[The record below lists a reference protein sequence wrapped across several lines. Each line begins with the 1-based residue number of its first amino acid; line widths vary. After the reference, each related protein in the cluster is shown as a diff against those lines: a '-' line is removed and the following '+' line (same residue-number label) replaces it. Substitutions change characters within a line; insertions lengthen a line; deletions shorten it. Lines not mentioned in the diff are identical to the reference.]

1 MNTEKPLLSVVSPV
15 YKAEKILPK
24 LVQRIENAILPITHQ
39 FEIILVV
46 DASPDN
52 SWQVIQ
58 EIAQK
63 NARVKGILFSR
74 NFGQHRAITAGLDY
88 AQGEW
93 IVVMDCDLQ
102 DQPEEIP
109 RLYQKALEG
118 YEVVLARRHNR
129 QDNFFKRSFSKLF
142 YKTLSFLTGIKHD
155 PTVANFGIYHK
166 RIIEVVK
173 SMREHIR
180 FFPVMIYW
188 AGFRQTKIDVE
199 HAPREEG
206 KSSYSFKKLLKLA
219 VDIIL
224 AYSEKP
230 LTIII
235 RIGLSISA
243 IAFLFGIITLVRYLL
258 GKIIV
263 PGYTSLIIS
272 IWFFSGLIIAVLGVV
287 GLYVG
292 KTFEGVKQRPLYIIQ
307 DTTYTQEKR

>member
-1 MNTEKPLLSVVSPV
+1 METEKPLFSIVSPV

-24 LVQRIENAILPITHQ
+24 LVERIEKSILSITQ
-39 FEIILVV
+39 NFEIILVV
-46 DASPDN
+46 DASPDK

-58 EIAQK
+58 DIAKQ
-63 NARVKGILFSR
+63 NPRVKGILFSR

-102 DQPEEIP
+102 DQPEEILH
-109 RLYQKALEG
+109 LYQKALEG

-129 QDNFFKRSFSKLF
+129 QDSFFKRVFSKLF

-166 RIIEVVK
+166 KVIDVVK
-173 SMREHIR
+173 GMREHIR
-180 FFPVMIYW
+180 FFPVMVYW
-188 AGFRQTKIDVE
+188 AGFTQTKLDVE
-199 HAPREEG
+199 HAAREEG

-219 VDIIL
+219 LDIIL

-235 RIGLSISA
+235 RMGLSISFMS
-243 IAFLFGIITLVRYLL
+243 FLFGVITLIRYLMN
-258 GKIIV
+258 KIIV

-272 IWFFSGLIIAVLGVV
+272 VWFFSGLIIAVLGVV

-292 KTFEGVKQRPLYIIQ
+292 KTFEGVKQRPLYVIKEA
-307 DTTYTQEKR
+307 TKES

>member
-1 MNTEKPLLSVVSPV
+1 METEKPLFSIVSPV

-24 LVQRIENAILPITHQ
+24 LVERIEKSILPITQ
-39 FEIILVV
+39 NFEIILVV
-46 DASPDN
+46 DASPDK

-58 EIAQK
+58 DIAKQ
-63 NARVKGILFSR
+63 NPRVKGILFSR

-109 RLYQKALEG
+109 YLYQKALEG

-129 QDNFFKRSFSKLF
+129 QDGFFKRVFSKLF

-166 RIIEVVK
+166 KVIDVVK
-173 SMREHIR
+173 GMREHIR
-180 FFPVMIYW
+180 FFPVMVYW
-188 AGFRQTKIDVE
+188 AGFTQTKLDVE
-199 HAPREEG
+199 HAAREEG

-219 VDIIL
+219 LDIIL

-235 RIGLSISA
+235 RMGLSISFMS
-243 IAFLFGIITLVRYLL
+243 FLFGVITLIRYLMN
-258 GKIIV
+258 KIIV

-272 IWFFSGLIIAVLGVV
+272 VWFFSGLIIAVLGVV

-292 KTFEGVKQRPLYIIQ
+292 KTFEGVKQRPLYVIKE
-307 DTTYTQEKR
+307 TTKES

>member
-1 MNTEKPLLSVVSPV
+1 MTKQKPLFSVVSPV

-24 LVQRIENAILPITHQ
+24 LVARIEQSISPITSD

-52 SWQVIQ
+52 SWKVIQ
-58 EIAQK
+58 EIAK
-63 NARVKGILFSR
+63 TNPRVKGMLFSR

-93 IVVMDCDLQ
+93 VIVMDCDLQ

-109 RLYQKALEG
+109 HLYHKALEG

-129 QDNFFKRSFSKLF
+129 QDSFLKRTFSKVF

-155 PTVANFGIYHK
+155 PTIANFGIYHSK
-166 RIIEVVK
+166 VIDTIR

-180 FFPVMIYW
+180 FFPVMVYW
-188 AGFRQTKIDVE
+188 AGYSQAKLDVV
-199 HAPREEG
+199 HAAREEG
-206 KSSYSFKKLLKLA
+206 KSSYSMKKLLKLA
-219 VDIIL
+219 LDIIL

-230 LTIII
+230 LTLIIQM
-235 RIGLSISA
+235 GLGISA
-243 IAFLFGIITLVRYLL
+243 MAFLFGLLTLIRYLMN
-258 GKIIV
+258 KIIV

-272 IWFFSGLIIAVLGVV
+272 VWFFSGLIIAVLGVV

-292 KTFEGVKQRPLYIIQ
+292 KTFEGVKQRPLYVVR
-307 DTTYTQEKR
+307 DSTEKTNES

>member
-1 MNTEKPLLSVVSPV
+1 MENPRPLFSVVSPV

-24 LVQRIENAILPITHQ
+24 LVQRIENSLLPISQ
-39 FEIILVV
+39 DFEIILVV
-46 DASPDN
+46 DASPDR
-52 SWQVIQ
+52 SWEVIQ
-58 EIAQK
+58 EIAK
-63 NARVKGILFSR
+63 TNPRVKGILFSR

-88 AQGEW
+88 AIGEW
-93 IVVMDCDLQ
+93 VIVMDCDLQ

-109 RLYQKALEG
+109 HLYQKALQG

-129 QDNFFKRSFSKLF
+129 QDRFLKRAFSKLF

-166 RIIEVVK
+166 KVIDVLK
-173 SMREHIR
+173 NMREHIR
-180 FFPVMIYW
+180 FFPVMVYW
-188 AGFRQTKIDVE
+188 AGFSQTKLDVE

-206 KSSYSFKKLLKLA
+206 KSSYSLKKLLKLA
-219 VDIIL
+219 MDIIL

-230 LTIII
+230 LTLII
-235 RIGLSISA
+235 RMGLGISS
-243 IAFLFGIITLVRYLL
+243 IAFLFGIITLIRYWL

-272 IWFFSGLIIAVLGVV
+272 VWFFSGLIIAVLGIV

-292 KTFEGVKQRPLYIIQ
+292 KTFEGVKQRPLYVIK
-307 DTTYTQEKR
+307 DYTKQ

>member
-1 MNTEKPLLSVVSPV
+1 METEKPLFSIVSPV

-24 LVQRIENAILPITHQ
+24 LVERIEKSILPITQ
-39 FEIILVV
+39 NFEIILVV
-46 DASPDN
+46 DASPDK

-58 EIAQK
+58 DIAKQ
-63 NARVKGILFSR
+63 NPRVKGILFSR

-109 RLYQKALEG
+109 YLYQKALEG

-129 QDNFFKRSFSKLF
+129 QDGFFKRVFSKLF

-166 RIIEVVK
+166 KVIDVIK
-173 SMREHIR
+173 GMREHIR
-180 FFPVMIYW
+180 FFPVMVYW
-188 AGFRQTKIDVE
+188 AGFSQTKLDVE
-199 HAPREEG
+199 HAAREEG

-219 VDIIL
+219 LDIIL

-235 RIGLSISA
+235 RMGLSISFMS
-243 IAFLFGIITLVRYLL
+243 FLFGVITLIRYLMN
-258 GKIIV
+258 KIIV

-272 IWFFSGLIIAVLGVV
+272 VWFFSGLIIAVLGVV

-292 KTFEGVKQRPLYIIQ
+292 KTFEGVKQRPLYVIKE
-307 DTTYTQEKR
+307 TTKES

>member
-1 MNTEKPLLSVVSPV
+1 MEHQKPLFSVVSPV
-15 YKAEKILPK
+15 YRAEKILPK
-24 LVQRIENAILPITHQ
+24 LVERIEKSILPITEN

-58 EIAQK
+58 EIAK
-63 NARVKGILFSR
+63 SNSRVKGILFSR

-93 IVVMDCDLQ
+93 IIVMDCDLQ

-109 RLYQKALEG
+109 NLYKKALEG
-118 YEVVLARRHNR
+118 YEVVLARRHSR
-129 QDNFFKRSFSKLF
+129 KDTFLKRTFSKLF

-166 RIIEVVK
+166 KVIDTIK
-173 SMREHIR
+173 NMREHIR
-180 FFPVMIYW
+180 FFPVMVYW
-188 AGFRQTKIDVE
+188 VGFKQTKLDVE
-199 HAPREEG
+199 HAEREEG
-206 KSSYSFKKLLKLA
+206 KSSYSFKRLLKLA
-219 VDIIL
+219 LDIIL

-230 LTIII
+230 LILIIQM
-235 RIGLSISA
+235 GLSISVM
-243 IAFLFGIITLVRYLL
+243 AFLFGIIMLIRYWL

-272 IWFFSGLIIAVLGVV
+272 VWFFSGLIIAVLGVV

-292 KTFEGVKQRPLYIIQ
+292 KTFEGVKQRPLYVVK
-307 DTTYTQEKR
+307 DTTKTEK

>member
-1 MNTEKPLLSVVSPV
+1 MESQKPLFSVVSPV
-15 YKAEKILPK
+15 YRAEKILPK
-24 LVQRIENAILPITHQ
+24 LVERIEKSILPLTEN

-58 EIAQK
+58 EIAK
-63 NARVKGILFSR
+63 TNSRVKGILFSR

-93 IVVMDCDLQ
+93 IIVMDCDLQ

-129 QDNFFKRSFSKLF
+129 QDGFFKRTFSKLF

-166 RIIEVVK
+166 KVIDSIK

-180 FFPVMIYW
+180 FFPVMVYW
-188 AGFRQTKIDVE
+188 VGFSQTKLDVE
-199 HAPREEG
+199 HAAREEG
-206 KSSYSFKKLLKLA
+206 KSSYSFKRLLKLA
-219 VDIIL
+219 LDIIL

-230 LTIII
+230 LTLII
-235 RIGLSISA
+235 RMGLSISV
-243 IAFLFGIITLVRYLL
+243 IAFLFGVITLIRYQL

-272 IWFFSGLIIAVLGVV
+272 VWFFSGLIIAVLGVV

-292 KTFEGVKQRPLYIIQ
+292 KTFEGVKQRPLYVVKDI
-307 DTTYTQEKR
+307 TENTNEN

>member
-1 MNTEKPLLSVVSPV
+1 MNAEKPLFSIVSPV
-15 YKAEKILPK
+15 YKAEKILHK
-24 LVQRIENAILPITHQ
+24 LVQRIENAISPITQQ

-46 DASPDN
+46 DASPDD

-63 NARVKGILFSR
+63 NPCVKGILFSR

-109 RLYQKALEG
+109 HLYQKALQG
-118 YEVVLARRHNR
+118 YDVVLARRHNR
-129 QDNFFKRSFSKLF
+129 QDRFFKRTFSKLF
-142 YKTLSFLTGIKHD
+142 YKILSFLTGIKYD

-166 RIIEVVK
+166 KVIDVVK
-173 SMREHIR
+173 GMREHIR

-188 AGFRQTKIDVE
+188 AGFRQTKLDVE

-219 VDIIL
+219 IDIIL

-243 IAFLFGIITLVRYLL
+243 VAFLFGIITLIRYLL
-258 GKIIV
+258 GKIVV

-272 IWFFSGLIIAVLGVV
+272 VWFFSGLIIAVLGVV

-307 DTTYTQEKR
+307 DTTNTQEK

>member
-1 MNTEKPLLSVVSPV
+1 MESQKPLFSIVSPV
-15 YKAEKILPK
+15 YKAEKTLPK
-24 LVQRIENAILPITHQ
+24 LIERIEKSLLPLTPH

-46 DASPDN
+46 DASPDK
-52 SWQVIQ
+52 SWEVI
-58 EIAQK
+58 EGIAK
-63 NARVKGILFSR
+63 TNPRVKGILFSR

-93 IVVMDCDLQ
+93 VVVMDCDLQ

-109 RLYQKALEG
+109 RLYAKAKEG

-129 QDNFFKRSFSKLF
+129 QDSFFKRTFSKWF

-166 RIIEVVK
+166 KVIDTVK
-173 SMREHIR
+173 GMREHIR
-180 FFPVMIYW
+180 FFPVMVYW
-188 AGFRQTKIDVE
+188 AGFSQTKLDVE
-199 HAPREEG
+199 HAAREEG

-219 VDIIL
+219 MDIIL

-230 LTIII
+230 LTLII
-235 RIGLSISA
+235 RMGLAISL
-243 IAFLFGIITLVRYLL
+243 IAFLFGVITVIRYFMH
-258 GKIIV
+258 KIIV

-272 IWFFSGLIIAVLGVV
+272 VWFFSGLIIAVLGIV

-292 KTFEGVKQRPLYIIQ
+292 KTFEGVKQRPLYVVKE
-307 DTTYTQEKR
+307 TTPNTNQN